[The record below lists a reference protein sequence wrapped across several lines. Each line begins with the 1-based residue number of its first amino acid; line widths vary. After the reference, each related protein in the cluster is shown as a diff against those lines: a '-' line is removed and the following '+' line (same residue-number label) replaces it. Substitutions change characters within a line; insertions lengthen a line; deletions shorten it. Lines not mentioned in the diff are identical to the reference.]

1 MPKKRLTAAM
11 VERITPPAKGQV
23 EYYDL
28 NMPGFALRVS
38 YSGTKSWIVMI
49 RIRGKLAR
57 VTLGE
62 WPIMGLAEAHAAA
75 REAKLEAKVGG
86 DPRETKRHAALA
98 VEDAAK
104 LTFGSMAD
112 QFIERYAK
120 TRLKPRTIEAYESA
134 LKGERLALWQDR
146 SISSITRADMIALL
160 DSLEA
165 EGKHPTAKLQLAYLR
180 KFFNWCA
187 ERDVIAEVP
196 THRIRLNGSVK
207 PRDRVLAMDELR
219 RVWKAAGAIGGTGGS
234 LVQMLMLTG
243 QRRFETS
250 MMRWQDLSELDGD
263 SPLWSIPGEMTK
275 NYRPHTV
282 PLASEAVE
290 IIRSLPRFE
299 GSELVFTTT
308 GATPFSG
315 FSKLKRQI
323 DRQVAEDGGKLLAP
337 WTMHDLRRSLVTG
350 LNEQGI
356 AAPHIIEAIVNHVS
370 GHRGGIAGVYN
381 RATYLEERRRAL
393 EAWAALVSIKT
404 GDPKVVPLRTG
415 NLKA

>member
-11 VERITPPAKGQV
+11 VERISPPAKGQV

-38 YSGTKSWIVMI
+38 YSGTKSWIVMA
-49 RIRGKLAR
+49 RVHGKLTR
-57 VTLGE
+57 LTLGE
-62 WPIMGLAEAHAAA
+62 WPIIGLAEAHEAAQVA
-75 REAKLEAKVGG
+75 KIEAKTGG
-86 DPRETKRHAALA
+86 DPRESKRQAALA
-98 VEDAAK
+98 AEDAAS
-104 LTFGSMAD
+104 LTFGGMAN

-120 TRLKPRTIEAYESA
+120 IRLRPRTIEAYEAA
-134 LKGERLALWQDR
+134 LRGERTKAWRDR
-146 SISSITRADMIALL
+146 PISSISRGDMIVLL
-160 DSLEA
+160 DQLEA
-165 EGKHPTAKLQLAYLR
+165 EDKHATARLMLAYLR

-187 ERDVIAEVP
+187 ERDVISDLP

-207 PRDRVLAMDELR
+207 SRDRVLAINELH
-219 RVWKAAGAIGGTGGS
+219 RVWNAAGAVGGTGS
-234 LVQMLMLTG
+234 ALVQLLMLTG

-263 SPLWSIPGEMTK
+263 NPLWSIPGEMTK
-275 NYRPHTV
+275 NHRPHTV
-282 PLASEAVE
+282 PLASEAVKV
-290 IIRSLPRFE
+290 ILSLPRFE

-323 DRQVAEDGGKLLAP
+323 DRQIAEDGGQPLPP

-381 RATYLEERRRAL
+381 RATYMAERRRAL
-393 EAWAALVSIKT
+393 ETWAKGLTSTSSEA
-404 GDPKVVPLRTG
+404 DVVWFPTRS
-415 NLKA
+415 A